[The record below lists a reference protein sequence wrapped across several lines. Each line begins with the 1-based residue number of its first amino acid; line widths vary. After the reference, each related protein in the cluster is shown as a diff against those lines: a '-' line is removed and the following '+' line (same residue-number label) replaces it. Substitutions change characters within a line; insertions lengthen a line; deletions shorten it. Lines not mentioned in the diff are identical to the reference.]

1 MYVMQSNMH
10 EAKSKLS
17 QLVESALS
25 GEEVIIAKAGK
36 PAVRLVPFKASRTRV
51 FGKYKGQINLA
62 DNFDAKAVS
71 DEIADEFGL

>member
-1 MYVMQSNMH
+1 MQSNMH

-36 PAVRLVPFKASRTRV
+36 PAVRLVPCKTAKKRV
-51 FGKYKGQINLA
+51 FGQFKGKINLA
-62 DNFDAKAVS
+62 DNFDAKDVS